1 MGSLSG
7 AIYAEGIAEGIA
19 EGVAECLGI
28 YMREEGATLD
38 EALDFFGIDG
48 ELRSAVI
55 ARIDEG
61 DDATVS

>member
-7 AIYAEGIAEGIA
+7 AIYAEGIA